1 MSDSR
6 PILLATDGS
15 PSAAEAQREAFEL
28 ARALDAPLLV
38 VAVAHVVLPTV
49 GYASYGYSN
58 LVAELTET
66 ERERVEA
73 LLHTVASEAEAAGV
87 RCTTMQAEGVAVE
100 EICRIAAE
108 RDVRMI
114 VAGSH
119 GFGAGKRL
127 LFGSVSTSLLHQA
140 PCPVLVAHGPDPEPA
155 GRMQAA

>member
-1 MSDSR
+1 MTDSR

-28 ARALDAPLLV
+28 ARLLDAPLLV

-49 GYASYGYSN
+49 GYASYGYSS
-58 LVAELTET
+58 LVGELTET
-66 ERERVEA
+66 ERERVET
-73 LLHTVASEAEAAGV
+73 LLEKVASEAEAEGL
-87 RCTTMQAEGVAVE
+87 RCTTMRTEGVVAD

-108 RDVRMI
+108 RGVRMI

-127 LFGSVSTSLLHQA
+127 LFGSVSTSLLHHA
-140 PCPVLVAHGPDPEPA
+140 PCPVLVAHGPDAEPA
-155 GRMQAA
+155 GIQAA